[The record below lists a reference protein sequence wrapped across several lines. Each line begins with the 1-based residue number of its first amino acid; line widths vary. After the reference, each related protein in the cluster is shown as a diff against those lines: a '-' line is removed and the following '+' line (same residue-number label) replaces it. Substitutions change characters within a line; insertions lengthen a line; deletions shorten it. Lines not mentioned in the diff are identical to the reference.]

1 MQASSSA
8 AQASSS
14 FGDWMPWRWAAA
26 AAALP
31 TTTPRADHEQEEEQ
45 EEEEEDGV
53 APDRILLVVHSTQPA
68 LQCALLLNSAKC
80 SLMARDWPSALS
92 RALRA
97 ERCAAHDVKEPAKTR
112 ALRRTA
118 LIVCARATLGMQR
131 FGSATSYA
139 ALLLAAGLPD
149 DAKQTAAAAK
159 EVRALLRDIQRRST
173 EVKRSNQRL
182 AKSISTWVAAAME
195 ESGQQLPDGM
205 PMLE

>member
-1 MQASSSA
+1 M
-8 AQASSS
+8 
-14 FGDWMPWRWAAA
+14 
-26 AAALP
+26 
-31 TTTPRADHEQEEEQ
+31 
-45 EEEEEDGV
+45 
-53 APDRILLVVHSTQPA
+53 
-68 LQCALLLNSAKC
+68 N
-80 SLMARDWPSALS
+80 
-92 RALRA
+92 
-97 ERCAAHDVKEPAKTR
+97 EPAKTR